1 MNFMKNRIFKVFKD
15 PSLSF
20 ICLLAFF
27 YSNSLHS
34 EEEDF
39 RKYAMFASNAE
50 RPNPTSPIPSK
61 LPFTLQANARI
72 ALIGN
77 TLFDR
82 MRNFGHFEAMLQKA
96 HPNLNLVVRNLA
108 WSADEIDLQPRPANF
123 ADTEQHLT
131 AMKADIII
139 AAFGY
144 NESFGGREEL
154 SSFENRLANYL
165 LNLGS
170 KSYNGKSAPLL
181 VVVSPIANEN
191 VDGVSAANLNNDNIM
206 AYCKS
211 MKKVADKQ
219 KVGFVNVFGETASEM
234 LLKQN
239 ELTINGAHL
248 NALGYSKFAKILFEG
263 IFQKEA
269 PSVDKDIRA
278 AVIEKN
284 RQHFYRYRPLN
295 TFYYTGGRKG
305 SYGYLDF
312 LPAMRNFD
320 LMTENR
326 DRLIH
331 RLAQGKKPSPIVNDS
346 NVPPLP
352 ITKESRGANKWMSPE
367 EEKAA
372 FKVDPRF
379 EVSLFASE
387 EQFPDIACPIQMR
400 WDGKGR
406 MWVSCSTTYPHVY
419 PGQAPN
425 DKIVILEDLDKD
437 GKADQCSVWAE
448 GLNVPLSF
456 EFGNGGVYV
465 SEEPHMTFLKD
476 TNGDGKADFREIPLT
491 GFGCEDS
498 HHALHDFVWTPDG
511 DLIFRESIFHHTQVE
526 TPYGPVRQQNSGWFA
541 WEPKL
546 HRLTAFGT
554 HPSTNPWGVTFDD
567 WGQHVASYPIF
578 ASAHHALDPPYPE
591 QHPKPSGMQAY
602 SGVCGQE
609 FIDFPNWP
617 KELQGMM
624 VKVRYKS
631 TNRVELLKWKEYEYG
646 YEEEYVSDIIF
657 SSNLSFIPVDLRYG
671 PRGAMYVCDWYNPV
685 KGHAQ
690 YSLRDERRD
699 RKSGRIW
706 RILPKGAKEVNPPK
720 ITGATLPQLLNLLK
734 RPEYRY
740 RYWAKREIREME
752 PILVKKALDQWVKN
766 LDPNDP
772 RFRHHQVEALWT
784 YRNVEQSNIKL
795 LAELLQ
801 CENHNAR
808 AAATRQLRHWHSLTN
823 RGDDLLLKAARDEN
837 GLVRLEAAI
846 ACSYIGTKNAFEA
859 LKVVSSKPNDKH
871 LSYAIK
877 TSLGSAPM
885 RKFWNSVDLE
895 KKQPL
900 LYAFLNRQNN
910 VEKRTEKT
918 KEENKFDRQ
927 KNIVQVKVSCMK
939 ERMLYSVELM
949 QKSNLGEY
957 KKSLNGDIHAKRNQP
972 IRIEFRNP
980 DATPH
985 NFVLVKPNS
994 IEEVG
999 LAANNMAKDPIAAK
1013 SGQFIPKSNKIIVHT
1028 KMLKQGESEI
1038 LRFNAPKKAGN
1049 YPFLCSFPGHWTI
1062 MKGNLTV
1069 K

>member
-1 MNFMKNRIFKVFKD
+1 MKTCLQYFYF
-15 PSLSF
+15 LLTSF
-20 ICLLAFF
+20 FSCLFIYGDDA
-27 YSNSLHS
+27 
-34 EEEDF
+34 DF

-50 RPNPTSPIPSK
+50 RPKIVSSIITK
-61 LPFTLQANARI
+61 LPLKLEKNARI
-72 ALIGN
+72 ALVGN

-82 MRNFGHFEAMLQKA
+82 MRDYGHFEALLHQGY
-96 HPNLNLVVRNLA
+96 PNHEIVVRNLA
-108 WSADEIDLQPRPANF
+108 WSADEVDLQPRPDNF

-131 AMKADIII
+131 AMKADVII
-139 AAFGY
+139 AAFGF
-144 NESFGGREEL
+144 NESFAGPKEIPY
-154 SSFENRLANYL
+154 FEDRLEKYL
-165 LNLGS
+165 TSLTS
-170 KSYNGKSAPLL
+170 KAYNGKNAPSVILI
-181 VVVSPIANEN
+181 SPIANEN
-191 VDGVSAANLNNDNIM
+191 INLVPAADLNN
-206 AYCKS
+206 KS
-211 MKKVADKQ
+211 LQIYTNSIKKIAHSKGVGFIDVFTDTESIMKKVGIDH
-219 KVGFVNVFGETASEM
+219 
-234 LLKQN
+234 
-239 ELTINGAHL
+239 TINGSHL
-248 NALGYSKFAKILFEG
+248 NEKGYELFGEILFEKL
-263 IFQKEA
+263 FKKA
-269 PSVDKDIRA
+269 KPSINEDIRF

-326 DRLIH
+326 DRQIH
-331 RLAQGKKPSPIVNDS
+331 KLAQGKKPSAIIDDS

-352 ITKESRGANKWMSPE
+352 ITKSSRGANKWMSPKD
-367 EEKAA
+367 EKAA
-372 FKVDPRF
+372 FKIDPKF
-379 EVSLFASE
+379 EVTLFASE

-400 WDGKGR
+400 WDGQGR

-437 GKADQCSVWAE
+437 GKADKCSVWAE

-456 EFGNGGVYV
+456 EFGNGGIYV

-476 TNGDGKADFREIPLT
+476 TNGDGKADHREIPLT

-546 HRLTAFGT
+546 HRLTAFGS

-578 ASAHHALDPPYPE
+578 ASAHHALDPPYPQ
-591 QHPKPSGMQAY
+591 QHPRPSGLQAY

-617 KELQGMM
+617 DEFQGMM

-631 TNRVELLKWKEYEYG
+631 TNRVELLKWKEYDYG

-671 PRGAMYVCDWYNPV
+671 PGGGMYVCDWYNPV

-706 RILPKGAKEVNPPK
+706 RIMPKGAKQIIPPQ
-720 ITGATLPQLLNLLK
+720 ITGASLPQLLNLLK

-752 PILVKKALDQWVKN
+752 PTKVKRALDHWLKN
-766 LDPNDP
+766 LDTNDP
-772 RFRHHQVEALWT
+772 RHRHHQVEAMWA
-784 YRNVEQSNIKL
+784 YRNVEQSNLQL
-795 LAELLQ
+795 LEELLQ

-808 AAATRQLRHWHSLTN
+808 AAATRQLRYWHSLSDN
-823 RGDDLLLKAARDEN
+823 GDDLLTRAARDNN

-859 LKVVSSKPNDKH
+859 LKVVSTQPNEKH

-877 TSLGSAPM
+877 TSFGSSPM
-885 RKFWNSVDLE
+885 KKFWDPKDLE
-895 KKQPL
+895 KTQPL
-900 LYAFLNRQNN
+900 LFEFLNKQKIANQIA
-910 VEKRTEKT
+910 EKSKAD
-918 KEENKFDRQ
+918 NKFDRQ
-927 KNIVQVKVSCMK
+927 KNLLKIKVSCMK
-939 ERMLYSVELM
+939 ERMLYSVEIM
-949 QKSNLGEY
+949 EKSNLGEY
-957 KKSLNGDIHAKRNQP
+957 KKTSGGNIIVKRNQP
-972 IRIEFRNP
+972 LLIEFNNP

-985 NFVLVKPNS
+985 NFVLVQPNAL
-994 IEEVG
+994 EEVG

-1013 SGQFIPKSNKIIVHT
+1013 NGQFIPDSKKIITHT
-1028 KMLKQGESEI
+1028 KMLKQGETEF
-1038 LRFNAPKKAGN
+1038 LRFKAPRKPGI
-1049 YPFLCSFPGHWTI
+1049 YPYLCSFPGHWTI
-1062 MKGNLTV
+1062 MKGNLIV

>member
-1 MNFMKNRIFKVFKD
+1 MHIITYYILNNRSILFFLFGLLHIF
-15 PSLSF
+15 P
-20 ICLLAFF
+20 LA
-27 YSNSLHS
+27 YS
-34 EEEDF
+34 EDEDF
-39 RKYAMFASNAE
+39 RKYAMFLSNAQ
-50 RPNPTSPIPSK
+50 RPNNIDPITTTLPLK
-61 LPFTLQANARI
+61 LKQNARI
-72 ALIGN
+72 ALVGN

-82 MRNFGHFEAMLQKA
+82 MRDYGHFEALLQKA
-96 HPNLNLVVRNLA
+96 HPNLNLVLRNLA
-108 WSADEIDLQPRPANF
+108 WSADEIDLQPRPDNF

-131 AMKADIII
+131 AMKADVII
-139 AAFGY
+139 AAFGF
-144 NESFGGREEL
+144 NESFRGSLEIPN
-154 SSFENRLANYL
+154 FESRLAKYITQL
-165 LNLGS
+165 KS
-170 KSYNGKSAPLL
+170 KSYNGKTAPL
-181 VVVSPIANEN
+181 VVLVSPIANEN
-191 VDGVSAANLNNDNIM
+191 ILGVNAADRNNQNLN

-211 MKKVADKQ
+211 MRQVAKSNHI
-219 KVGFVNVFGETASEM
+219 GFCNVFDGM
-234 LLKQN
+234 LLKMN
-239 ELTINGAHL
+239 SSRKDLTINGSHL
-248 NALGYSKFAKILFEG
+248 NNEGYNLFSKILFNQ
-263 IFQKEA
+263 IFNRKPPLLHE
-269 PSVDKDIRA
+269 DIRA

-284 RQHFYRYRPLN
+284 KQHFYRYRPLN

-320 LMTENR
+320 LMTKNR
-326 DRLIH
+326 DRQIH
-331 RLAQGKKPSPIVNDS
+331 RLSQGKKPSPIIDDS

-352 ITKESRGANKWMSPE
+352 ITKESRGANNWMSPKDE
-367 EEKAA
+367 AAA

-400 WDGKGR
+400 WDGLGR

-425 DKIVILEDLDKD
+425 DKIVILEDLNKD
-437 GKADQCSVWAE
+437 GKADKCSVWAE

-476 TNGDGKADFREIPLT
+476 TDGDGKADLREIPLT

-546 HRLTAFGT
+546 HRLTAFGS

-591 QHPKPSGMQAY
+591 QHPRPNGLQAY

-617 KELQGMM
+617 DEFQGMM

-631 TNRVELLKWKEYEYG
+631 TNRVELLKWKENEYG
-646 YEEEYVSDIIF
+646 YEEEYISDIIF

-671 PRGAMYVCDWYNPV
+671 PEGGMYVCDWYNPV

-706 RILPKGAKEVNPPK
+706 RILPKGAKPVQAPQ
-720 ITGATLPQLLNLLK
+720 ITGASLINLLEILK

-740 RYWAKREIREME
+740 RYWAKRELREMN
-752 PILVKKALDQWVKN
+752 PQKVKNALDQWVKS

-772 RFRHHQVEALWT
+772 RYRHHQVEAMWT
-784 YRNVEQSNIKL
+784 YRNVEQSNIPL
-795 LAELLQ
+795 LKELLY
-801 CENHNAR
+801 CEQHNAR
-808 AAATRQLRHWHSLTN
+808 AAAARQLRHWHGLTKEGN
-823 RGDDLLLKAARDEN
+823 KLLNHAAKDEN

-846 ACSYIGTKNAFEA
+846 ACSYIGTEEAFDTLA
-859 LKVVSSKPNDKH
+859 RIVNLPNEKH

-877 TSLGSAPM
+877 TALGSSTM
-885 RKFWNSVDLE
+885 RKFWDKDSVAKTSPDVHSFLFNQKE
-895 KKQPL
+895 KDH
-900 LYAFLNRQNN
+900 R
-910 VEKRTEKT
+910 VEQSKKDS
-918 KEENKFDRQ
+918 KFDRQ
-927 KNIVQVKVSCMK
+927 RNLVKVKVSCVK
-939 ERMLYSVELM
+939 EKMLYSVKVMPKANLNEY
-949 QKSNLGEY
+949 QKSE
-957 KKSLNGDIHAKRNQP
+957 SGDVTVKPNQP
-972 IRIEFRNP
+972 IRFEFENP

-985 NFVLVKPNS
+985 NLVLVQPGCL
-994 IEEVG
+994 EEVG
-999 LAANNMAKDPIAAK
+999 LAANEMAKDPEAAK
-1013 SGQFIPKSNKIIVHT
+1013 SGQFIPKSKRIIVHT
-1028 KMLKQGESEI
+1028 KMLNQGETEI
-1038 LRFNAPKKAGN
+1038 LRFKAPKNKGV

-1062 MKGNLTV
+1062 MKGNLIV

>member
-1 MNFMKNRIFKVFKD
+1 MKKVFQIFYYFIT
-15 PSLSF
+15 SLFLCHF
-20 ICLLAFF
+20 IYPEDA
-27 YSNSLHS
+27 
-34 EEEDF
+34 DF

-50 RPNPTSPIPSK
+50 RPKSVTPVITKIPIK
-61 LPFTLQANARI
+61 LEKNTRI

-82 MRNFGHFEAMLQKA
+82 MRDYGHFETLLHQG
-96 HPNLNLVVRNLA
+96 HPNHKLVVRNLA
-108 WSADEIDLQPRPANF
+108 WSADEISLQPRPDNF

-139 AAFGY
+139 AAFGF
-144 NESFGGREEL
+144 NESFAGPEEITN
-154 SSFENRLANYL
+154 FEDRLKKYL
-165 LNLGS
+165 TSLAG
-170 KSYNGKSAPLL
+170 KAYNGKSAPLIVL
-181 VVVSPIANEN
+181 ISPIANEN
-191 VDGVSAANLNNDNIM
+191 IDLVPAADLNNNSIRI
-206 AYCKS
+206 YTTS
-211 MKKVADKQ
+211 MKKIARTIN
-219 KVGFVNVFGETASEM
+219 VGFIDVFSKTETIMNRSGIDH
-234 LLKQN
+234 
-239 ELTINGAHL
+239 TINGSHL
-248 NALGYSKFAKILFEG
+248 NKKGYKLFGEILFENL
-263 IFQKEA
+263 FQKPKSPINE
-269 PSVDKDIRA
+269 DIRF

-320 LMTENR
+320 LMTQNR
-326 DRLIH
+326 DKQIH
-331 RLAQGKKPSPIVNDS
+331 SLAQGNQPSPIIDDS

-352 ITKESRGANKWMSPE
+352 ITKSSRGANKWMSPKD
-367 EEKAA
+367 EKAA
-372 FKVDPRF
+372 FTIDPKF
-379 EVSLFASE
+379 EVTLFASE

-400 WDGKGR
+400 WDGLGR

-437 GKADQCSVWAE
+437 GKADKCSVWAE

-456 EFGNGGVYV
+456 EFGNGGLYV

-476 TNGDGKADFREIPLT
+476 TDGDGKADYREIPLT

-546 HRLTAFGT
+546 HRLTAFGS

-591 QHPKPSGMQAY
+591 QHPKPSGLQAY

-617 KELQGMM
+617 DELQGMM

-631 TNRVELLKWKEYEYG
+631 TNRVELLKWKEYDYG

-657 SSNLSFIPVDLRYG
+657 SSNLSFIPVDIRYG
-671 PRGAMYVCDWYNPV
+671 PRGGMYVCDWYNPV

-706 RILPKGAKEVNPPK
+706 RILPKGAKQITPPK
-720 ITGATLPQLLNLLK
+720 ITGASLPDLLDLLK

-740 RYWAKREIREME
+740 RYWAKREIREMN
-752 PILVKKALDQWVKN
+752 PVKVKIALDRWLKN
-766 LDPNDP
+766 LDANHP
-772 RFRHHQVEALWT
+772 RYRHHQVEAMWA
-784 YRNVEQSNIKL
+784 YRNVEKANPKL
-795 LAELLQ
+795 LEELLE

-808 AAATRQLRHWHSLTN
+808 AAATRQLRYWHSLAGN
-823 RGDDLLLKAARDEN
+823 GDDLLRNAAKDKN

-846 ACSYIGTKNAFEA
+846 SCSYIGTKKAFET
-859 LKVVSSKPNDKH
+859 LKIVSSQPNEKH

-877 TSLGSAPM
+877 TSLGSSTM
-885 RKFWNSVDLE
+885 RKFWNPKDLE
-895 KKQPL
+895 ETQPL
-900 LYAFLNRQNN
+900 LYAFLNKQKIANKN
-910 VEKRTEKT
+910 VEKT
-918 KEENKFDRQ
+918 KMENKFDRQ
-927 KNIVQVKVSCMK
+927 KNILKIKVSCLK
-939 ERMLYSVELM
+939 ERMLFSVETM
-949 QKSNLGEY
+949 EKSNLGEY
-957 KKSLNGDIHAKRNQP
+957 EKSTNGDIIAKRNQP
-972 IRIEFRNP
+972 LLIEFNNP

-985 NFVLVKPNS
+985 NFVLVQPNAL
-994 IEEVG
+994 EEVG

-1013 SGQFIPKSNKIIVHT
+1013 NGQFIPVSKKIIAHT
-1028 KMLKQGESEI
+1028 KMLNQGETEF
-1038 LRFNAPKKAGN
+1038 LRIKAPKNPGI
-1049 YPFLCSFPGHWTI
+1049 YPYICSFPGHWTI
-1062 MKGNLTV
+1062 MKGNLIV

>member
-1 MNFMKNRIFKVFKD
+1 MKNRIFKVFKG

-20 ICLLAFF
+20 VWLLVFF
-27 YSNSLHS
+27 YSLSLHS

-50 RPNPTSPIPSK
+50 RPESTNPISSR
-61 LPFTLQANARI
+61 LPFKLQANDRI
-72 ALIGN
+72 ALLGN

-82 MRNFGHFEAMLQKA
+82 MRNFGHFEAILQKA
-96 HPNLNLVVRNLA
+96 HPNQNLVVRNLA

-139 AAFGY
+139 AAFGF
-144 NESFGGREEL
+144 NESFGGMKEL
-154 SSFENRLANYL
+154 SSFETRLSNYL
-165 LNLGS
+165 LNLRS
-170 KSYNGKSAPLL
+170 KSYNGKNAPL
-181 VVVSPIANEN
+181 VVLVSPIANEN
-191 VDGVSAANLNNDNIM
+191 INGVSAAKQNNDNIK
-206 AYCKS
+206 AYCMS
-211 MKKVADKQ
+211 MKKVADQQ
-219 KVGFVNVFGETASEM
+219 KVGFIDVFDATAAEM
-234 LLKQN
+234 LLKQDD
-239 ELTINGAHL
+239 LTINGAHL

-263 IFQKEA
+263 LFQRVA

-326 DRLIH
+326 DRQIH
-331 RLAQGKKPSPIVNDS
+331 RLAQGKRPSPIINDS

-352 ITKESRGANKWMSPE
+352 ITKESRGANKWMSAK

-720 ITGATLPQLLNLLK
+720 ITGASLPQLLNLLK

-752 PILVKKALDQWVKN
+752 PILVKKALDQWIKK

-772 RFRHHQVEALWT
+772 RFRHHQVEALWA

-808 AAATRQLRHWHSLTN
+808 AAATRQLRHWHSFTN
-823 RGDDLLLKAARDEN
+823 RGDDLLVKAAQDEN

-859 LKVVSSKPNDKH
+859 LKIVSTKPNDKH

-885 RKFWNSVDLE
+885 RKFWNPEDLE
-895 KKQPL
+895 KKEPL
-900 LYAFLNRQNN
+900 LYAFFNRQKNIN
-910 VEKRTEKT
+910 KKAEQT
-918 KEENKFDRQ
+918 KEDNKFDRQ
-927 KNIVQVKVSCMK
+927 KSLIKVKVSCMK

-949 QKSNLGEY
+949 EKSNLGEY
-957 KKSLNGDIHAKRNQP
+957 KRSSNGDILAKRNQP
-972 IRIEFRNP
+972 IRIEFYNP
-980 DATPH
+980 DVTPH
-985 NFVLVKPNS
+985 NLVLVQPGS
-994 IEEVG
+994 LQEVG
-999 LAANNMAKDPIAAK
+999 LAANNLAKDPIAAK
-1013 SGQFIPKSNKIIVHT
+1013 NGQFIPKSNKIIVHT
-1028 KMLKQGESEI
+1028 NMLKQDEKEF
-1038 LRFNAPKKAGN
+1038 LRFKAPNKSGI
-1049 YPFLCSFPGHWTI
+1049 YPYLCSFPGHWTI
-1062 MKGNLTV
+1062 MKGNLIV

>member
-1 MNFMKNRIFKVFKD
+1 MKTCLQYFYF
-15 PSLSF
+15 LLTSF
-20 ICLLAFF
+20 FSCLFIYGDDA
-27 YSNSLHS
+27 
-34 EEEDF
+34 DF

-50 RPNPTSPIPSK
+50 RPKIVSSIITK
-61 LPFTLQANARI
+61 LPLKLEKNARI
-72 ALIGN
+72 ALVGN

-82 MRNFGHFEAMLQKA
+82 MRDYGHFEALLHQGY
-96 HPNLNLVVRNLA
+96 PNHEIVVRNLA
-108 WSADEIDLQPRPANF
+108 WSADEVDLQPRPDNF

-131 AMKADIII
+131 AMKADVII
-139 AAFGY
+139 AAFGF
-144 NESFGGREEL
+144 NESFAGPKEIPY
-154 SSFENRLANYL
+154 FEDRLEKYL
-165 LNLGS
+165 TSLTS
-170 KSYNGKSAPLL
+170 KAYNGKNAPSVILI
-181 VVVSPIANEN
+181 SPIANEN
-191 VDGVSAANLNNDNIM
+191 INLVPAADLNN
-206 AYCKS
+206 KS
-211 MKKVADKQ
+211 LQIYTNSIKKIAHSKGVGFIDVFTDTESIMKKVGIDH
-219 KVGFVNVFGETASEM
+219 
-234 LLKQN
+234 
-239 ELTINGAHL
+239 TINGSHL
-248 NALGYSKFAKILFEG
+248 NEKGYELFGKILFEKL
-263 IFQKEA
+263 FKKVK
-269 PSVDKDIRA
+269 PSINEDIRF

-326 DRLIH
+326 DRQIH
-331 RLAQGKKPSPIVNDS
+331 KLAQGKKPSAIIDDS

-352 ITKESRGANKWMSPE
+352 ITKSSRGANKWMSPKD
-367 EEKAA
+367 EKAA
-372 FKVDPRF
+372 FKIDPKF
-379 EVSLFASE
+379 EVTLFASE

-400 WDGKGR
+400 WDGLGR

-437 GKADQCSVWAE
+437 GKADKCSVWAE

-456 EFGNGGVYV
+456 EFGNGGIYV

-476 TNGDGKADFREIPLT
+476 TNGDGKADHREIPLT

-546 HRLTAFGT
+546 HRLTAFGS

-578 ASAHHALDPPYPE
+578 ASAHHALDPPYPQ
-591 QHPKPSGMQAY
+591 QHPRPSGLQAY

-617 KELQGMM
+617 DEFQGMM

-631 TNRVELLKWKEYEYG
+631 TNRVELLKWKEYDYG

-671 PRGAMYVCDWYNPV
+671 PGGGMYVCDWYNPV

-706 RILPKGAKEVNPPK
+706 RIMPKGAKQIIPPQ
-720 ITGATLPQLLNLLK
+720 ITGASLPQLLNLLK

-752 PILVKKALDQWVKN
+752 PTKVKRALDKWLKN
-766 LDPNDP
+766 LDTNDP
-772 RFRHHQVEALWT
+772 RHRHHQVEAMWA
-784 YRNVEQSNIKL
+784 YRNVEQSNLQL
-795 LAELLQ
+795 LEELLQ

-808 AAATRQLRHWHSLTN
+808 AAATRQLRYWHSLSDN
-823 RGDDLLLKAARDEN
+823 GDDLLTRAARDNN

-859 LKVVSSKPNDKH
+859 LKVVSTQPNEKH

-877 TSLGSAPM
+877 TSFGSSPM
-885 RKFWNSVDLE
+885 KKFWDPKDLE
-895 KKQPL
+895 KTQPL
-900 LYAFLNRQNN
+900 LFEFLNKQKIANQIA
-910 VEKRTEKT
+910 EKSKAD
-918 KEENKFDRQ
+918 NKFDRQ
-927 KNIVQVKVSCMK
+927 KNLLKIKISCMK
-939 ERMLYSVELM
+939 ERMLYSVEIM
-949 QKSNLGEY
+949 EKSNLGEY
-957 KKSLNGDIHAKRNQP
+957 KKTSGGNIIVKRNQP
-972 IRIEFRNP
+972 LLIEFNNP

-985 NFVLVKPNS
+985 NFVLVQPNAL
-994 IEEVG
+994 EEVG

-1013 SGQFIPKSNKIIVHT
+1013 NGQFIPESKKIIAHT
-1028 KMLKQGESEI
+1028 KMLKQGETEF
-1038 LRFNAPKKAGN
+1038 LRFKAPRKPGI
-1049 YPFLCSFPGHWTI
+1049 YPYLCSFPGHWTI
-1062 MKGNLTV
+1062 MKGNLIV